1 MKYLVLLL
9 ILIGFTGTAFAQ
21 YMENISDPN
30 LEYTDPIIRLTDENI
45 IPPPLKQFKAGIQ
58 IDEIT
63 CKKGLELVIKSDHRH
78 HPMCVKPETKT
89 KLIER
94 GLASMYNL
102 DHDTSEMPT
111 NAKLMANATNT
122 IFINVVEMDGVYRWY
137 NDQEVNPTLTLWAN
151 VENTIQIHNPTD
163 EKHEFVI
170 ESQSTEIATSGDIL
184 SDGNGNVTI
193 KPNMEYTLEYHC
205 KYHPDTMKGQ
215 IEIISP

>member
-1 MKYLVLLL
+1 MIYFVLLL
-9 ILIGFTGTAFAQ
+9 ILIGFIGTAFAQ
-21 YMENISDPN
+21 YMENISDPDF
-30 LEYTDPIIRLTDENI
+30 EYTGTIIRLTDENI

-94 GLASMYNL
+94 GLTSMYNL

-122 IFINVVEMDGVYRWY
+122 IFINVVEMDGVYRW
-137 NDQEVNPTLTLWAN
+137 
-151 VENTIQIHNPTD
+151 
-163 EKHEFVI
+163 
-170 ESQSTEIATSGDIL
+170 
-184 SDGNGNVTI
+184 
-193 KPNMEYTLEYHC
+193 
-205 KYHPDTMKGQ
+205 
-215 IEIISP
+215 